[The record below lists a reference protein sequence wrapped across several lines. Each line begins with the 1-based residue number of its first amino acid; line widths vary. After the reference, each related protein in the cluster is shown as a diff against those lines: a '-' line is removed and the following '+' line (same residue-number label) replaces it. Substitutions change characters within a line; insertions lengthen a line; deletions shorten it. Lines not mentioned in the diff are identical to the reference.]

1 MTKNVKKL
9 KCSIKKL
16 EVEKKSC
23 SKYGSKQYLLDIFED
38 EEESS
43 DYEYES
49 VLAQIKLYDCEIKR
63 LKNILCC

>member
-1 MTKNVKKL
+1 MTKNVKKI
-9 KCSIKKL
+9 KCNIKKL
-16 EVEKKSC
+16 QFEKRTWL
-23 SKYGSKQYLLDIFED
+23 YADKQYVLDDCLD
-38 EEESS
+38 EEETP